1 MNDNCE
7 SCKVKDHEHE
17 HTHAHAEGGDGC
29 DCGHKHGKE
38 TTKLE
43 IVRLLVG
50 AVLFAISFFV
60 PDGWAKGI
68 VCGCAYLILGY
79 KVIISAFSGKSFMD
93 ENALMLIASAGAF
106 AIKDF
111 SEAVAVMLFFQ
122 VGEFF
127 QDLAVN
133 RSRKSISS
141 LMDIRSDTANLIVD
155 GETVVKKCEEI
166 NVGDIILISAGEKI
180 PLDGIVIDGS
190 TTIDTS
196 ALTGESLPRE
206 IKAGDNILSGAININ
221 GTIKVKVTK
230 LFGDSTV
237 SKILEL
243 VENATSKKAPAEKFI
258 TKFSQYYTPIVVAL
272 ATLVIVIPPLFFG
285 EEWKEWIY
293 RGLSFLVVS
302 CPCALVISVP
312 LSFFAGIGGASR
324 QGILVKGANYMEV
337 LANTN
342 TVVFDKTGTLTK
354 GKFAV
359 SKIDSKLSDNEILR
373 ITASVENYSSH
384 PIAQSIITA
393 YGKDVD
399 ESVIKNVEE
408 LAGLGVSAKV
418 DDTKYYVGN
427 QKLMTKLNLNAET
440 ATEVGTIVYVAKE
453 DEYLGYILIQ
463 DQIKEDAE
471 EGLSQLHKIGV
482 INTVMLTG
490 DNKSTGE
497 VVAKRL
503 GIRHAFT
510 ELLPADKVSK
520 VEELL
525 EKQVGKEKLVFAGD
539 GINDAPVLAMADI
552 GIAMG
557 GVGSDAAI
565 EAADVVIMDDK
576 IAKIPLAIKIS
587 KKTLQIVKQN
597 IIISLVIKAI
607 ILVLVTLGF
616 AEMWLAIFAD
626 VGVSLLAILNAIR
639 CLKAPK

>member
-1 MNDNCE
+1 MKDNCE
-7 SCKVKDHEHE
+7 SCSVNEQGHNHSHPEN
-17 HTHAHAEGGDGC
+17 GDGC
-29 DCGHKHGKE
+29 DCGHQHGKE
-38 TTKLE
+38 TNKLE
-43 IVRLLVG
+43 VIRLAVG
-50 AVLFAISFFV
+50 AILFGISFFV
-60 PDGWAKGI
+60 PDGWATGI
-68 VCGCAYLILGY
+68 ICGVAYLILGY
-79 KVIISAFSGKSFMD
+79 KVIISAFSGKHFMD
-93 ENALMLIASAGAF
+93 ENTLMLIASAGAF
-106 AIKDF
+106 AISDF
-111 SEAVAVMLFFQ
+111 AEAVAVMLFFQ

-141 LMDIRSDTANLIVD
+141 LMDIRSDTANLIVNE
-155 GETVVKKCEEI
+155 ETVVKKCEEV

-180 PLDGIVIDGS
+180 PLDGVVIEGT
-190 TTIDTS
+190 TTINTS

-206 IKAGDNILSGAININ
+206 IKVGDSILSGAININ
-221 GTIKVKVTK
+221 GTVKVKVTK

-258 TKFSQYYTPIVVAL
+258 TKFSRYYTPIVVAL
-272 ATLVIVIPPLFFG
+272 AALVIVVPPLFFAG
-285 EEWKEWIY
+285 EWKEWIY

-312 LSFFAGIGGASR
+312 LSFFAGIGGASK
-324 QGILVKGANYMEV
+324 QGILIKGANYMEV

-342 TVVFDKTGTLTK
+342 TAVFDKTGTLTQ

-359 SKIDSKLSDNEILR
+359 SKIQSKMAEDELLK
-373 ITASVENYSSH
+373 ITASVESYSSH

-393 YGKDVD
+393 YGKEIDQ
-399 ESVIKNVEE
+399 SLIKNVEE
-408 LAGLGVSAKV
+408 LAGLGVSAELEGE
-418 DDTKYYVGN
+418 KYFVGN
-427 QKLMTKLNLNAET
+427 QKLMAKLNLKTDST
-440 ATEVGTIVYVAKE
+440 ASVGTIVYVAKE
-453 DEYLGYILIQ
+453 NEYLGYILIQ
-463 DQIKEDAE
+463 DQIKPDSKA
-471 EGLSQLHKIGV
+471 GLQELHKMGV
-482 INTVMLTG
+482 SNTVMLTG
-490 DNKSTGE
+490 DNRATGDA
-497 VVAKRL
+497 VAKEL
-503 GIRHAFT
+503 GIRQAFT
-510 ELLPADKVSK
+510 ELLPADKVSQ
-520 VEELL
+520 VEKLL
-525 EKQVGKEKLVFAGD
+525 KNQSSTEKLVFTGD

-576 IAKIPLAIKIS
+576 ITKIPLAIKIS

-607 ILVLVTLGF
+607 ILVLAALGI
-616 AEMWLAIFAD
+616 AEMWVAIFAD